1 MKRTHIALG
10 LLLIASMAFQSCDK
24 FEPAEPLEEEL
35 LDGPVEGL
43 NYEEQQRFLDGD
55 ETFNDEFFTV
65 EKGLGPVFVATSC
78 GACHAGDGKG
88 HPFVGFFRFGQ
99 KDGEFTNKF
108 THMGGRE
115 LQSKAIPGYEP
126 EVLPKGAT
134 KSLLIAPAVTG
145 LGFLQ
150 FVPDQTIIDLVK
162 KQKEEGIVS
171 GEINWIDKFD
181 YSPRRENN
189 ISKTVQEL
197 ISDENPDI
205 ATRFKKG
212 LEDKEVKAEDVKYI
226 GRFGKKAATFDLL
239 DQAADAISEDIG
251 IASIYRPIDIY
262 SGEEID
268 PEIDTQKLNNLAFYL
283 KTLKA
288 PIPRNQD
295 DPTVKKGRKIFN
307 DIKCASCHVPTLKTG
322 DSPIKALA
330 NKEFHPF
337 TDLLVH
343 DMGSALD
350 DNYTEGSARSA
361 EWRTP
366 PLWGL
371 GLSPDSQGGG
381 YFLLHDGRAHSIEEA
396 ISFHGGEAE
405 QIKMNYDKLSDKDK
419 KALITFLES
428 L

>member
-1 MKRTHIALG
+1 M
-10 LLLIASMAFQSCDK
+10 
-24 FEPAEPLEEEL
+24 
-35 LDGPVEGL
+35 
-43 NYEEQQRFLDGD
+43 
-55 ETFNDEFFTV
+55 ETKFFTV

-88 HPFVGFFRFGQ
+88 HKFVQFKRFGQ
-99 KDGEFTNKF
+99 KDREFTNKF

-115 LQSKAIPGYEP
+115 LQDRAIPGYKP
-126 EVLPKGAT
+126 EVLPKDAT
-134 KSLLIAPAVTG
+134 FSTLVAPAVTG
-145 LGFLQ
+145 LGLLQ
-150 FVPDQTIIDLVK
+150 YVPDQFLIDLVK
-162 KQKEEGIVS
+162 KQRAEGVVS

-181 YSPRRENN
+181 YSPARMMASYANN
-189 ISKTVQEL
+189 PNVSKTVAEL
-197 ISDENPDI
+197 MADENPDVAEKFTYGVNSGEI
-205 ATRFKKG
+205 NP
-212 LEDKEVKAEDVKYI
+212 EDVKYV
-226 GRFGKKAATFDLL
+226 GKFGKKAATFDLL

-251 IASIYRPIDIY
+251 ITSIYRPIDIY

-268 PEIDTQKLNNLAFYL
+268 PEVDTQVVNDLAFYL

-288 PIPRNQD
+288 PIPRDQD
-295 DPTVKKGRKIFN
+295 NPEVIKGKDLFINVVNCAACHLPTM
-307 DIKCASCHVPTLKTG
+307 KTG
-322 DSPIKALA
+322 VSEIEALS

-350 DNYTEGSARSA
+350 DNYTEGSARSF

-381 YFLLHDGRAHSIEEA
+381 YFLMHDGRARSIEEA
-396 ISFHGGEAE
+396 IALHGGEAE
-405 QIKMNYDKLSDKDK
+405 QIRMKYDKLSDKDK

>member
-1 MKRTHIALG
+1 MKRTRIALG
-10 LLLIASMAFQSCDK
+10 VIVGAFMAFQSCSK

-43 NYEEQQRFLDGD
+43 SYEEQQRFLDGD
-55 ETFNDEFFTV
+55 ETFNDEIFTV
-65 EKGLGPVFVATSC
+65 EKGLGPIFVATSC
-78 GACHAGDGKG
+78 GSCHAGDGKG

-99 KDGEFTNKF
+99 KDGEFVNHFK
-108 THMGGRE
+108 HKGGRE
-115 LQSKAIPGYEP
+115 LQHKAIPGYAP
-126 EVLPKGAT
+126 EVLPKDAT
-134 KSLLIAPAVTG
+134 SSKLIAPAVTG

-150 FVPDQTIIDLVK
+150 YVPDQTLLDIVK

-181 YSPRRENN
+181 YSPERSNN
-189 ISKTVQEL
+189 IKKTVQEL
-197 ISDENPDI
+197 TADINPDI
-205 ATRFKKG
+205 AERFKKG
-212 LEDKEVKAEDVKYI
+212 LEKGEVNANDIKYI

-239 DQAADAISEDIG
+239 DQTADALSEDIG

-268 PEIDTQKLNNLAFYL
+268 PELDTKKVNNIAFYL
-283 KTLKA
+283 QTLKA
-288 PIPRNQD
+288 PIPRDQD
-295 DPTVKKGRKIFN
+295 NPEVIKGKEIFTH
-307 DIKCASCHVPTLKTG
+307 IKCASCHMPTLKTG
-322 DSPIKALA
+322 NSPIKALA
-330 NKEFHPF
+330 HKEFHPY
-337 TDLLVH
+337 TDLLLH
-343 DMGSALD
+343 DMGSRLD

-381 YFLLHDGRAHSIEEA
+381 YFLLHDGRAHSIEDA

-405 QIKMNYDKLSDKDK
+405 KVRINYEKLSAEDK
-419 KALITFLES
+419 KALMTFLES